1 MLLLNL
7 GGPETLDDV
16 QPFLYNLFADPDIIR
31 LPKAAQFL
39 QPFIATVISTLRAP
53 KSAEGC
59 VAMRS
64 PSVHYPEPG
73 GRSSECTAVELPGA
87 GYGSINRRNPSLWE
101 LVLRG
106 YSLCRPLRSACALD
120 THATHIT
127 FAVPLATSDF
137 PKHLLY
143 CVRCQGEAG

>member
-39 QPFIATVISTLRAP
+39 QPFIATVISSLRAP

-59 VAMRS
+59 VSDWWPFRPRWHAAPCCHNAGHS
-64 PSVHYPEPG
+64 Y
-73 GRSSECTAVELPGA
+73 GRLLT
-87 GYGSINRRNPSLWE
+87 
-101 LVLRG
+101 
-106 YSLCRPLRSACALD
+106 CA
-120 THATHIT
+120 
-127 FAVPLATSDF
+127 
-137 PKHLLY
+137 
-143 CVRCQGEAG
+143 

>member
-39 QPFIATVISTLRAP
+39 QPVIATVISSLRAP

-59 VAMRS
+59 APHARLFAL
-64 PSVHYPEPG
+64 Y
-73 GRSSECTAVELPGA
+73 SSARKPTEVG
-87 GYGSINRRNPSLWE
+87 
-101 LVLRG
+101 
-106 YSLCRPLRSACALD
+106 
-120 THATHIT
+120 
-127 FAVPLATSDF
+127 
-137 PKHLLY
+137 
-143 CVRCQGEAG
+143 

>member
-39 QPFIATVISTLRAP
+39 QPLIATVISSLRAP

-59 VAMRS
+59 VPALAATLLRFA
-64 PSVHYPEPG
+64 
-73 GRSSECTAVELPGA
+73 GRNFLPKHRRWAVAGAGHELP
-87 GYGSINRRNPSLWE
+87 L
-101 LVLRG
+101 
-106 YSLCRPLRSACALD
+106 SA
-120 THATHIT
+120 H
-127 FAVPLATSDF
+127 S
-137 PKHLLY
+137 
-143 CVRCQGEAG
+143 